1 MLNNYK
7 NKKVLI
13 TGCDGFKGSW
23 LTYWLINLGAKVTGL
38 SFNNQ
43 SNILYKSLQLNK
55 YINHYT
61 IDITK
66 YNKVENLISKNN
78 FDIIFHLAAQS
89 IVSEGYTNPY
99 NTFNTN
105 ILGGLNILEALTQNK
120 NTKLIYVTSD
130 KCYKN
135 KNIKRG
141 YFEND
146 DMGGDDPYS
155 LSKAIKELIFLQYK
169 NIYFDDNKF
178 LKISS
183 VRAGNVIGGGDF
195 AKDRI
200 IPDLMKAIFLNDKL
214 IIRNPNSTRP
224 WQHVLEPLYGYMLL
238 GIKLLNNSLSNRLYP
253 SWNFGPIKEDCRSV
267 KYLVENIEKLSNKKI
282 PISNSK
288 KYFMEHI
295 ILKLNINKAKKE
307 LDWEPKLKLK
317 DSLLLTYDWYNQYYT
332 RKNIKKITL
341 NQISDYELKVK

>member
-55 YINHYT
+55 YINHYN
-61 IDITK
+61 IDVTK
-66 YNKVENLISKNN
+66 YNKVEKLISKNN

-135 KNIKRG
+135 KNIKKG
-141 YFEND
+141 YIEND
-146 DMGGDDPYS
+146 IGGDDP
-155 LSKAIKELIFLQYK
+155 
-169 NIYFDDNKF
+169 
-178 LKISS
+178 
-183 VRAGNVIGGGDF
+183 
-195 AKDRI
+195 
-200 IPDLMKAIFLNDKL
+200 
-214 IIRNPNSTRP
+214 
-224 WQHVLEPLYGYMLL
+224 
-238 GIKLLNNSLSNRLYP
+238 
-253 SWNFGPIKEDCRSV
+253 
-267 KYLVENIEKLSNKKI
+267 
-282 PISNSK
+282 
-288 KYFMEHI
+288 
-295 ILKLNINKAKKE
+295 
-307 LDWEPKLKLK
+307 
-317 DSLLLTYDWYNQYYT
+317 
-332 RKNIKKITL
+332 
-341 NQISDYELKVK
+341 